1 VGDLRELIRSLVH
14 QTGMNNDGTEGAP
27 PIGLLTDQKI
37 IEELIKIRTL
47 PEQKKMV
54 TF

>member
-1 VGDLRELIRSLVH
+1 LRELIRSLVH

-27 PIGLLTDQKI
+27 PIDLLTDQKI